1 MLILKVIG
9 VAFIGL
15 TCVITLREIKPS
27 LAVIAGV
34 ATGVAIIVVLLD
46 GLTGV
51 VKELREIAIK
61 ANLDNELILT
71 IMKIIGVGYITEF
84 SAGICEDYGSSGIAR
99 KVQLGGKIAIFLL
112 SLPIITNIIVTIAS
126 LAQ

>member
-1 MLILKVIG
+1 MLIFKVIG

-15 TCVITLREIKPS
+15 TCVITLREVKPS

-46 GLTGV
+46 GLTDV
-51 VKELREIAIK
+51 VKELKEIAIK
-61 ANLDNELILT
+61 TNLDNELILT

-112 SLPIITNIIVTIAS
+112 SLPIITNIILAIAS

>member
-1 MLILKVIG
+1 MLIFKVIG

-15 TCVITLREIKPS
+15 TCVI
-27 LAVIAGV
+27 AGV
-34 ATGVAIIVVLLD
+34 ATGVAIRVVLLD
-46 GLTGV
+46 GLTDV
-51 VKELREIAIK
+51 VKELKEIAIK
-61 ANLDNELILT
+61 TNLDNELILT

-112 SLPIITNIIVTIAS
+112 SLPIITNIILAIAS